1 MRVLFYTMTFFFS
14 GNLLAQVGNQAPEM
28 NTNSNGNSTNF
39 IIVNEAEEEKSESM
53 DTTVTIESTTIKA
66 VSVEAVKKV
75 ERKEVKLEKLEEQ
88 PANELPSSRKAK
100 MRMETDAVAPVPAAP
115 ADDVKDSFEDVE
127 MEEMTIS
134 AEKESSTLK
143 KMEMERVSGG
153 FSSTNMDADRQR
165 SSRSPSYQQQAMM
178 DQAVDYFEVN
188 APESFEHH
196 YFKYIA
202 GNYDVSLYADLKK
215 AEEIRPENADVHVQ
229 MAGYF
234 MIQNE
239 VDTALMY
246 TEKLLESDRLTDN
259 VVSYAG
265 DILRSAPENGA
276 LITHGFDDGY
286 GCYYAQNE
294 QGIRPDVTLISLDF
308 LQSEEYRNNLSEKGF
323 ALPTST
329 VVDIDYLVEF
339 CALNIEKG
347 IGISMTTPKEY
358 LEPIQD
364 KLFVVGLIFEYHT
377 DAYNNFTRNDYLWNE
392 SLEKH
397 LITEPGDEK
406 GKQLSANYLPMLLH
420 LQKVYS
426 ATGETEKLTEVD
438 EVSDQIGVQSGKY
451 EQVQKVKAKY

>member
-14 GNLLAQVGNQAPEM
+14 GTLAAQVNNQAPEM
-28 NTNSNGNSTNF
+28 NTNSNGNSTNLNIF
-39 IIVNEAEEEKSESM
+39 NEAEEVKSESM
-53 DTTVTIESTTIKA
+53 DTVTVETTTIKA

-75 ERKEVKLEKLEEQ
+75 ERKEVKVEKLEEK
-88 PANELPSSRKAK
+88 PANEPSSPRKAK
-100 MRMETDAVAPVPAAP
+100 TRMETDIVSPAPAPAAT
-115 ADDVKDSFEDVE
+115 ADDLKDSFEDAE
-127 MEEMTIS
+127 AEEVV
-134 AEKESSTLK
+134 EKESSSLK
-143 KMEMERVSGG
+143 KMEMEKVSGG
-153 FSSTNMDADRQR
+153 FSNTNMDSDRQR

-188 APESFEHH
+188 APESFEHY
-196 YFKYIA
+196 YFKYVA
-202 GNYDVSLYADLKK
+202 GNYDVSLYPDLKK

-234 MIQNE
+234 MIQND

-259 VVSYAG
+259 VVAYAG

-308 LQSEEYRNNLSEKGF
+308 LQSEQYRNNLSEKGF

-329 VVDIDYLVEF
+329 VVNIDYLVEF
-339 CALNIEKG
+339 CALNLEKG

-377 DAYNNFTRNDYLWNE
+377 QAYNNFTRNDYLWNE

-397 LITEPGDEK
+397 LIVEPGDEK

-438 EVSDQIGVQSGKY
+438 EVSDQIGVQCGKY

>member
-1 MRVLFYTMTFFFS
+1 MRVLFYTITFFLS
-14 GNLLAQVGNQAPEM
+14 GTLVAQVNTEIPA
-28 NTNSNGNSTNF
+28 TNSNVPANSTNLNYQ
-39 IIVNEAEEEKSESM
+39 NEAEEVKSEELL
-53 DTTVTIESTTIKA
+53 DTVVIIESTTIKA
-66 VSVEAVKKV
+66 VSVEAVKKI
-75 ERKEVKLEKLEEQ
+75 ERRDERLEK
-88 PANELPSSRKAK
+88 PANEPSSPRKAK
-100 MRMETDAVAPVPAAP
+100 TRMETDAVTPAPAAT
-115 ADDVKDSFEDVE
+115 ADDVKDSFEDAE
-127 MEEMTIS
+127 AEEVTIS
-134 AEKESSTLK
+134 VEKESSSLK
-143 KMEMERVSGG
+143 KMEMEKVSGG
-153 FSSTNMDADRQR
+153 FSNTNMDADRQR

-178 DQAVDYFEVN
+178 NEAVDYFEVN
-188 APESFEHH
+188 APESFEHY
-196 YFKYIA
+196 YFKYVA
-202 GNYDVSLYADLKK
+202 GNYDVSLYSDLKK

-234 MIQNE
+234 MIQND

-246 TEKLLESDRLTDN
+246 TEKLLESNRLTDN

-265 DILRSAPENGA
+265 DILRSTPENGA

-286 GCYYAQNE
+286 ACYYAQNE

-308 LQSEEYRNNLSEKGF
+308 LQSEEYRNNLVEKGF
-323 ALPTST
+323 VLPTST
-329 VVDIDYLVEF
+329 VVNIDYLVDF
-339 CALNIEKG
+339 CAKNSEKG

-358 LEPIQD
+358 LQPIQD
-364 KLFVVGLIFEYHT
+364 KLYVVGLIFEYHT

-397 LITEPGDEK
+397 LIAEPGDEK

-438 EVSDQIGVQSGKY
+438 EVSDQIGVQCGKY